1 MERLI
6 ERRGSERVR
15 CKYDILHNTVPADF
29 FYKGRVL
36 DYSGNGLYFESNVD
50 MLPGDEISILIR
62 NRSND
67 EAYYL
72 DVKIKWY
79 KELQGSKFN
88 LGYGASLEK
97 RRKMDEITKRF

>member
-6 ERRGSERVR
+6 ERRGSERTR
-15 CKYDILHNTVPADF
+15 CNYDILHNTAPVDF

-36 DYSGNGLYFESNVD
+36 DYSGVGLYFESNED

-62 NRSND
+62 NTTNN

-72 DVKIKWY
+72 DVKIQWY
-79 KELQGSKFN
+79 KELQGSKFK
-88 LGYGASLEK
+88 LGYGASLK
-97 RRKMDEITKRF
+97 HSRKMDDVTQLF